1 MNTWHGYTGKI
12 LDVDLTSAIISETEL
27 DRSLA
32 ENYMGGKGFGAKILY
47 DQLPPRCEPLSAD
60 NILVFATGPLTGT
73 FAPSSGR
80 FEVCTKSPATGLWLD
95 SNCGG
100 YFGPELKFAGYDM
113 VIIRGKAAQP
123 TLLVIDDEKFE
134 LRPADD
140 LWGVDAITTHRQIK
154 ESCGKDFKVAC
165 IGPAGENGVLFAAI
179 ISEYRALGRG
189 GAGAVMGSKN
199 LKAIAVLGSGSIPLF
214 DSDTFMKT
222 CRESFNELANSP
234 DTGGGRQ
241 KYGTNVILSLMDE
254 VGLHPVRNFQKGK
267 FEGAASVNEDA
278 IEAYYVRNKAC
289 FGCPIYCSKIAE
301 VREGKYKGSFT
312 EGPEYENVWS
322 FGANFENVDV
332 GAIIEAE
339 YLCDYYGL
347 DAITAGNVIGFL
359 MECVEKGLLKE
370 TDIGFPMA
378 FGNDESIINAIHRIG
393 KGEGPGKLWGQGVK
407 KLSEQ
412 IEGAQDLAMHV
423 KGLELPA
430 YDPRGSA
437 GMALAYATSDRG
449 GCHLRS
455 WPIGDELLATEGRM
469 DLVSLEFKAE
479 LVKTQ
484 QDLFCMVNCSGMCLF
499 ATFAVNL
506 KQITPFLHAATGLEV
521 YSSSEEVMKI
531 GERVNN
537 LVRLFN
543 IREGLTRDLDTLP
556 KRFFSEPL
564 KEGPSRNHVVEL
576 DQLMKEYYMVRGWNA
591 DGVPKDTKLEEL
603 KINSN

>member
-1 MNTWHGYTGKI
+1 M
-12 LDVDLTSAIISETEL
+12 
-27 DRSLA
+27 
-32 ENYMGGKGFGAKILY
+32 
-47 DQLPPRCEPLSAD
+47 
-60 NILVFATGPLTGT
+60 
-73 FAPSSGR
+73 
-80 FEVCTKSPATGLWLD
+80 
-95 SNCGG
+95 
-100 YFGPELKFAGYDM
+100 
-113 VIIRGKAAQP
+113 
-123 TLLVIDDEKFE
+123 
-134 LRPADD
+134 
-140 LWGVDAITTHRQIK
+140 
-154 ESCGKDFKVAC
+154 
-165 IGPAGENGVLFAAI
+165 
-179 ISEYRALGRG
+179 
-189 GAGAVMGSKN
+189 MGSKN
-199 LKAIAVLGSGSIPLF
+199 LKAIAVRGNGSIPLF
-214 DSDTFMKT
+214 DSDIFMKT
-222 CRESFNELANSP
+222 CRESFNELANNP

-267 FEGAASVNEDA
+267 FDGAASVNESA
-278 IEAYYVRNKAC
+278 IEAHYVRNKAC

-322 FGANFENVDV
+322 FGANCENVDV

-347 DAITAGNVIGFL
+347 DAITTGNVIGFL

-370 TDIGFPMA
+370 SDIGFPMA

-521 YSSSEEVMKI
+521 FSSSEEVMKI

-556 KRFFSEPL
+556 NRFFSEPL

-576 DQLMKEYYMVRGWNA
+576 DQLMEEYYVVRGWDE
-591 DGVPKDTKLEEL
+591 DGVPGGEKLKEL
-603 KINSN
+603 KIYLE

>member
-1 MNTWHGYTGKI
+1 MKTWHGYTGKI
-12 LDVDLTSAIISETEL
+12 LDVDLTSAVVSEAEL

-32 ENYMGGKGFGAKILY
+32 EDYMGGKGFGAKILY
-47 DQLPPRCEPLSAD
+47 DQLPPGCEPLSAD

-73 FAPSSGR
+73 LAPASGR

-100 YFGPELKFAGYDM
+100 FFGPELKFAGYDM
-113 VIIRGKAAQP
+113 VIIRGKAAKP
-123 TLLVIDDEKFE
+123 MLLVIDDNKFE
-134 LRPADD
+134 LKPAGD
-140 LWGVDAITTHRQIK
+140 LWGMDAITTHRQIK
-154 ESCGKDFKVAC
+154 ETCGHDYKVAC
-165 IGPAGENGVLFAAI
+165 IGPAGEKGVLFAGI

-189 GAGAVMGSKN
+189 GAGEVMGSKN
-199 LKAIAVLGSGSIPLF
+199 LKAIAVRGNGSIPIF
-214 DSDTFMKT
+214 DPAVFMKT

-267 FEGAASVNEDA
+267 FEGAARVNEDV
-278 IEAYYVRNKAC
+278 IEAHYVRNKAC

-301 VREGKYKGSFT
+301 VKEGKYKGSFT
-312 EGPEYENVWS
+312 EGPEYENVWA
-322 FGANFENVDV
+322 FGANCENVDV
-332 GAIIEAE
+332 GAIIQAE

-359 MECVEKGLLKE
+359 MECVEKGILKE
-370 TDIGFPMA
+370 TDIGFPLT
-378 FGNDESIINAIHRIG
+378 FGNDESIINAIHLIG
-393 KGEGPGKLWGQGVK
+393 KGQGPGKLWGQGVK
-407 KLSEQ
+407 KLAEQ

-455 WPIGDELLATEGRM
+455 WPIGEELLATEGRM

-484 QDLFCMVNCSGMCLF
+484 QDLFGMINCSGMCLF
-499 ATFAVNL
+499 ATFAVSL
-506 KQITPFLHAATGLEV
+506 KQITPFLHSVTGLEV

-543 IREGLTRDLDTLP
+543 IREGLSRDLDTLP
-556 KRFFSEPL
+556 TRFFSEPL
-564 KEGPSRNHVVEL
+564 KEGPSRDRVVEL
-576 DQLMKEYYMVRGWNA
+576 DQLMEEYYMVRGWDEEGA
-591 DGVPKDTKLEEL
+591 PKEKKLREL
-603 KINSN
+603 GI